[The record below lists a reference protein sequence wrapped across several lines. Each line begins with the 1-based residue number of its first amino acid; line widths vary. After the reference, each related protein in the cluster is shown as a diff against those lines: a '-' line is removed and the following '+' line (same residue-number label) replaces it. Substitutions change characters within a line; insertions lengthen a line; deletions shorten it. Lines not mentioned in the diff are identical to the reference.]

1 MNKTLL
7 CTVFLPLVLNAQDDY
22 KSRVGINT
30 TTPQAT
36 LDISKVEVSP
46 TMPADKAQGVLFPR
60 LTTSE
65 RLTFSPSTKKGTL
78 IYNKDKNC
86 IEMYRGLIGGVHE
99 WACINDASVFTNPYA
114 PTTATLGT
122 VQDIKLVV
130 FKHNGKDYLVQGS
143 NLQETGIAAGA
154 EIIVNIP
161 YSGASPANGAYTAYE
176 QTLALKD
183 GNGYMRNFKL
193 SYPAGNFTGATGT
206 IQAKLKNVSGATYYP
221 ALDPEDGIYR
231 NAISNADAYT
241 ISLNGSSTTTLKVQT
256 ITGVLDRCYGKTTF
270 ECVGYGENEKEHE
283 FIYVPIKGPDGR
295 VWFSNNLGA
304 EYAKVGSPWFTP
316 AYQAGALDYTN
327 TTSAT
332 PLSNPTA
339 NQIKKDWRAYGSLF
353 QWQRNP
359 DGHEL
364 INWSNTTSGTPKYGT
379 TTTLSNSWTNP
390 NTNVFIIGNYVSD
403 HYSWVNSSLNS
414 SGPHNLWQSSGAD
427 KTNPCPAGYHV
438 PTHDEQIALHNA
450 ITGQSLG
457 NSDSSSSA
465 MWNEQVLCLPA
476 SGMRGPITGL
486 GGQSSHGW
494 LWSSEQY
501 RSYDLWRLWFNSADS
516 NAGYYY
522 YNRAHGHVVRCIKD

>member
-22 KSRVGINT
+22 KGRVGINT

-46 TMPADKAQGVLFPR
+46 TMPADKAQGVLFPK
-60 LTTSE
+60 LTTAE
-65 RLTFSPSTKKGTL
+65 RLTFSPNTKKGTL

-99 WACINDASVFTNPYA
+99 WACINDASVFANPYA
-114 PTTATLGT
+114 PATATLGT

-154 EIIVNIP
+154 EITVNIP

-183 GNGYMRNFKL
+183 GSGYMRNFKL
-193 SYPAGNFTGATGT
+193 SYPAGNFTGAAGT
-206 IQAKLKNVSGATYYP
+206 ISAKLKNVSGATYYP

-231 NAISNADAYT
+231 NAISSANAYT
-241 ISLNGSSTTTLKVQT
+241 ISLNGSSTTTLKVKT
-256 ITGVLDRCYGKTTF
+256 ITGIPDRCFDKTTS
-270 ECVGYGENEKEHE
+270 ECVGYGENVKEHN
-283 FIYVPIKGPDGR
+283 FVYLPITGPDGR
-295 VWFSNNLGA
+295 VWLNNNLGA
-304 EYAKVGSPWFTP
+304 DYARVGSEWFDP
-316 AYQAGALDYTN
+316 ARQAGALDYTN
-327 TTSAT
+327 TTTAM
-332 PLSNPTA
+332 PLSSPTA

-364 INWSNTTSGTPKYGT
+364 INWSGSSSGTPKYTIT
-379 TTTLSNSWTNP
+379 TPTLSSSWTNP
-390 NTNVFIIGNYVSD
+390 GHSNFITGGNSSYA
-403 HYSWVNSSLNS
+403 SWVTNTLNLDVANK
-414 SGPHNLWQSSGAD
+414 NLWQVNGSN
-427 KTNPCPAGYHV
+427 NPCPVGYHV

-450 ITGQSLG
+450 ITGQTLG
-457 NSDSSSSA
+457 NSSSSSSA
-465 MWNEQVLCLPA
+465 MWNEQKLRLPA
-476 SGMRGPITGL
+476 SGYRYANDGSL
-486 GGQSSHGW
+486 SNQSSLGY
-494 LWSSEQY
+494 LWSSEQDN
-501 RSYDLWRLWFNSADS
+501 SYYSWRLWFGSSGSYASSYSSRADGFS
-516 NAGYYY
+516 
-522 YNRAHGHVVRCIKD
+522 VRCLKD